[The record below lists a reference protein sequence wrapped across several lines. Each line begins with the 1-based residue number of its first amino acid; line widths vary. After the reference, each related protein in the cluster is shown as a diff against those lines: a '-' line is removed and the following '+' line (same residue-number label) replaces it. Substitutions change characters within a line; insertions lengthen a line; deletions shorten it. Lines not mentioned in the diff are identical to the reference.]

1 MWSQVVKNGEIYCI
15 HVVTEYVRRG
25 AINERIDGE

>member
-25 AINERIDGE
+25 AIDEGIDGE